1 MEQYKTFRVVVNIPV
16 GTALTLNISAVSHW
30 HAIDQAY
37 NKLCTTQRDRTQ
49 YKIKKGG
56 NK

>member
-49 YKIKKGG
+49 YKIKRGG